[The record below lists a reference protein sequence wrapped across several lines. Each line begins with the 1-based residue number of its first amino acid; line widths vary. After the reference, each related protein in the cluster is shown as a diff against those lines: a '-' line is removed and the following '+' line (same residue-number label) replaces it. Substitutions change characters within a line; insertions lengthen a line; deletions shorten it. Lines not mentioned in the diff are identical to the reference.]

1 MKVMILAIMSLA
13 MMMLAGACSSQP
25 VEAIYDFD
33 ISLYQGSDALGS
45 KTVAVSDLRGQP
57 VVLNFWAGLCPPCRA
72 EMPEFQ
78 RFADEYDGRA
88 TLVGVDLGQFFAL
101 GSEADALALL
111 QELGVTYPA
120 GATDDGNV
128 VRELGV
134 LGLPATFFI
143 AADGSLHRKWQGVL
157 NGEKLAEIT
166 DEMLGSDPNPEK
178 SITSRGTLPSGN
190 PNDSVWPDRPPTLG
204 AANFSDADVWVAL
217 YDVDQGGDQVGMEVW
232 VMTEIDI
239 QPYSLAVWVDG
250 MQFSN
255 NVPLYKGQEAQ
266 KLGGVKTSEPFAGGK
281 CVSRYGK
288 MGYAKTV
295 YQALGFRC
303 R

>member
-1 MKVMILAIMSLA
+1 MKIMTLIMITVT
-13 MMMLAGACSSQP
+13 MMLMAACSGGASDSASQLSEP
-25 VEAIYDFD
+25 MDAIYDFN
-33 ISLYQGSDALGS
+33 ISLYQGSDALGAE
-45 KTVAVSDLRGQP
+45 TVAVSDLRGQP

-134 LGLPATFFI
+134 LGLPATFFV

-166 DEMLGSDPNPEK
+166 DEML
-178 SITSRGTLPSGN
+178 
-190 PNDSVWPDRPPTLG
+190 
-204 AANFSDADVWVAL
+204 
-217 YDVDQGGDQVGMEVW
+217 
-232 VMTEIDI
+232 
-239 QPYSLAVWVDG
+239 
-250 MQFSN
+250 
-255 NVPLYKGQEAQ
+255 AQ
-266 KLGGVKTSEPFAGGK
+266 QAGG
-281 CVSRYGK
+281 G
-288 MGYAKTV
+288 
-295 YQALGFRC
+295 
-303 R
+303 